1 MMKARHKKGFRK
13 QCRKMA
19 FSSKVTV
26 VRLPRTGRKRKV
38 KRTLRWKRNRAN
50 YVGLAIG
57 AGIGIALF
65 AILFLTAPKHESEDS
80 SKEHACGKATNAVGS
95 RSPFL
100 HE

>member
-1 MMKARHKKGFRK
+1 MMKARHKKGYRK
-13 QCRKMA
+13 QCRKTA
-19 FSSKVTV
+19 FSSKATV
-26 VRLPRTGRKRKV
+26 VRLPRAGRRRKV
-38 KRTLRWKRNRAN
+38 KRRFRWKRNRAS

-80 SKEHACGKATNAVGS
+80 DKEHAIGKATNAAGL
-95 RSPFL
+95 RTPFL